1 LSRVII
7 ANPFI
12 TNMIRMKKTI
22 IFSLMVIL
30 GFGAFAQPAAE
41 STMKKI
47 SVGYDLYTSIFLDMP
62 TGIKTRTINQGANVF
77 LMYNHMLSD
86 NGFSFAGGLG
96 ISSENLYLKNAFIP
110 NIKADS
116 ISFVNVP
123 LGVKVTRSKLNVTY
137 FDIPLEVRYVT
148 AKKMRFTLG
157 MKFGFLIDSKTMFK
171 GDAIDQEGNK
181 LGYGTQVKYKNVNQ
195 LESVRYGVQA
205 RIGWKWVHVY
215 GYYSLN
221 KLFKADK
228 GPQMYP
234 ISVGITF
241 MPF

>member
-1 LSRVII
+1 MRLVVRHQKKI
-7 ANPFI
+7 F
-12 TNMIRMKKTI
+12 RMKKI
-22 IFSLMVIL
+22 VIFSLFVIM
-30 GFGAFAQPAAE
+30 GFGAIAQPIAE

-77 LMYNHMLSD
+77 LMYNHMPSN
-86 NGFSFAGGLG
+86 NGFSFAGGVG
-96 ISSENLYLKNAFIP
+96 ITSENLYLKDAYVP
-110 NIKADS
+110 NVKADS

-123 LGVKVTRSKLNVTY
+123 FGVKVNRSKLNVTY
-137 FDIPLEVRYVT
+137 IDLPLEMRYVT
-148 AKKMRFTLG
+148 KSKMRFTLG
-157 MKFGFLIDSKTMFK
+157 MKFGFLIDSKTMYK
-171 GDAIDQEGNK
+171 GDAIDPEGNK
-181 LGYGTQVKYKNVNQ
+181 LGYGTHVKYKTVNQ

-205 RIGWKWVHVY
+205 RVGWKWVHLY

-221 KLFKADK
+221 KMFKADK

-234 ISVGITF
+234 ISVGVTF